1 MYVNNMSFT
10 NGIALTARWSNAEP
24 AYKADPASPA
34 PAVSWRLSRCLL
46 PSCIN
51 FPIHNKTLKVNL
63 PFKQKYSN

>member
-34 PAVSWRLSRCLL
+34 PAVSWRLSSCLL
-46 PSCIN
+46 HSCIS
-51 FPIHNKTLKVNL
+51 FLIYNKTLKVNHKKVP
-63 PFKQKYSN
+63 PFK